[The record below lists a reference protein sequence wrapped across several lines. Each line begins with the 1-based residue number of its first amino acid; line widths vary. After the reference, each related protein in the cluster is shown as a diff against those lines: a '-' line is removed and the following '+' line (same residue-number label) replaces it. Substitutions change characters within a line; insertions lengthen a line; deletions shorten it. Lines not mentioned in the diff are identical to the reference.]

1 MERSKQPHGLFKGRF
16 IDSRS
21 QRNSIRLPS
30 IEEVLEDRDSYEP
43 VVRYVDSKSAA
54 RAEQREWSF
63 IRSMGKQPRVSK
75 DQL

>member
-16 IDSRS
+16 VDSRS
-21 QRNSIRLPS
+21 QRSRLRLPS

-43 VVRYVDSKSAA
+43 VVRYVDSKSAV

-63 IRSMGKQPRVSK
+63 IRSMGKQPRMPK